1 MYVHVRL
8 YQGAYSEY
16 FFVSQCAFD
25 RVAILTF
32 HLALINN
39 PQQALVVLTFAS
51 LLYHGS
57 WHKGVRFARQHAEAA
72 CIYVPEISDSSSP
85 ISDDELG
92 ERITR
97 FAEQVKDTVN
107 VFTETARLHE
117 TMVKFP
123 GFPCSDLVRV

>member
-1 MYVHVRL
+1 MHVHVCL
-8 YQGAYSEY
+8 YQEVDSEY
-16 FFVSQCAFD
+16 LFVSQCAFD

-39 PQQALVVLTFAS
+39 PQQALVVLSFAS

-57 WHKGVRFARQHAEAA
+57 WNEGVRFARQHAEVA
-72 CIYVPEISDSSSP
+72 CIYVPEISNCSGP

-92 ERITR
+92 ERISH
-97 FAEQVKDTVN
+97 FAERVKDTVD
-107 VFTETARLHE
+107 VFTETASLQK

-123 GFPCSDLVRV
+123 GFPCSNLVRF